1 MFTNGAKTMAVNSK
15 NNLLLGMTALLLASL
30 ALTGCASSNNDT
42 ALTETGAIYDPLEE
56 SNRKFFAFNQ
66 AIDNAVINPI
76 ARGYKAALPQP
87 ARTSID
93 NVLRN
98 LKSPTIFANQLL
110 QGDLEGAGT
119 VLVRT
124 SINTLL
130 GIGGIFDVAAY
141 EGIEHEHEDFGQT
154 LATWGVG
161 HGPYMVVP
169 VIGPSSA
176 RDYIGFFVDSY
187 ADPLR
192 WYAFNVEKEG
202 LYYGKTAVEYV
213 SLRASLMSLLEE
225 LENSSIDYYAA
236 TRSAYY
242 QRREALT
249 NDQDPNEVNTAQDIP
264 DYDDF

>member
-1 MFTNGAKTMAVNSK
+1 MLKNGAKTMAIHSK
-15 NNLLLGMTALLLASL
+15 TNLIVGMTALLLASL
-30 ALTGCASSNNDT
+30 ALSGCATSSNES
-42 ALTETGAIYDPLEE
+42 ALTESAAIYDPLEE
-56 SNRKFFAFNQ
+56 SNRKVFAFNQ
-66 AIDNAVINPI
+66 AVDSAVINPVVK
-76 ARGYKAALPQP
+76 GYEYALPQP
-87 ARTSID
+87 ARTGID

-110 QGDLEGAGT
+110 QGDLQGAGT

-124 SINTLL
+124 TINSLL

-141 EGIEHEHEDFGQT
+141 EGIAHEHEDFGQT
-154 LATWGVG
+154 LAKWGVG

-176 RDYIGFFVDSY
+176 RDYVGFFVDSY

-192 WYAFNVEKEG
+192 FYAFNVEKEG
-202 LYYGKTAVEYV
+202 LFYGKTALEYV
-213 SLRASLMSLLEE
+213 SLRSSLMDILKE

-249 NDQDPNEVNTAQDIP
+249 NDQNPNASNVSQDIP